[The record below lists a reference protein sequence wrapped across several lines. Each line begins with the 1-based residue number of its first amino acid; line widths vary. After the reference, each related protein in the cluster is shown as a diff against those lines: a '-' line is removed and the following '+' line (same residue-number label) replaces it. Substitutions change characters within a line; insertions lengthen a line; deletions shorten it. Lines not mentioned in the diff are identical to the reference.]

1 MRSFRPLSRRCST
14 GLLFEGA
21 LIDYAIWQMG
31 RDDGRKDRRRH
42 MRAMQVT
49 QLGQPL
55 EMREV
60 DRPVAAAGEVLVRI
74 QTCGLNFGDT
84 LIVKGTYQEKPQLP
98 ATIGMEMCG
107 IVEAVGAGVTHLKPG
122 QRVAAYAGFGGLG
135 EYAALPASIC
145 VPIPDAMTAVEAAA
159 FLVAYGTSHVALDY
173 KAHLRSGERLLVL
186 GASGG
191 VGLTAVELGKLM
203 GAEVIACAR
212 GAKKLAVARD
222 AGADHLLDSETV
234 DLRAEVKA
242 LGGADVV
249 YDPVGGELFD
259 AALRAC
265 NPEARLLPLGFAS
278 GKVPQIP
285 SNILLVKNLTVIGYY
300 WGGYTRVNPQVLT
313 DSFKVLFDWYEQG
326 KLRPHVSHVLPLS
339 QANAGLE
346 LLRSRQATGKVVI
359 QVDA

>member
-1 MRSFRPLSRRCST
+1 
-14 GLLFEGA
+14 
-21 LIDYAIWQMG
+21 
-31 RDDGRKDRRRH
+31 

-49 QLGQPL
+49 ALGQPL
-55 EMREV
+55 ELR
-60 DRPVAAAGEVLVRI
+60 DIDTPSPGPGEVLIRVH
-74 QTCGLNFGDT
+74 TCGLNFGDT
-84 LIVKGTYQEKPQLP
+84 LIVKGTYQEKPALP

-107 IVEAVGAGVTHLKPG
+107 TIEALGDGVAHLSVG

-135 EYAALPASIC
+135 EYAALPADIC
-145 VPIPDAMTAVEAAA
+145 VPIPDAMTEIDAAA

-173 KAHLRSGERLLVL
+173 KAHLKPGERLLVL

-212 GAKKLAVARD
+212 GADKLEIAAK
-222 AGADHLLDSETV
+222 AGADHLLDSDTC
-234 DLRAEVKA
+234 DLKADVKA

-249 YDPVGGELFD
+249 YDPVGGDLFD

-278 GKVPQIP
+278 GAVPQIAA
-285 SNILLVKNLTVIGYY
+285 NYLLVKNLSVLGFY
-300 WGGYTRVNPQVLT
+300 WGGYTRVNPRVLT
-313 DSFKVLFDWYEQG
+313 DSFAVLFDWYAEG
-326 KLRPHVSHVLPLS
+326 KLKPHVSHVLPLAE
-339 QANAGLE
+339 ANAGLD
-346 LLRSRQATGKVVI
+346 LLRTRKATGKVVI